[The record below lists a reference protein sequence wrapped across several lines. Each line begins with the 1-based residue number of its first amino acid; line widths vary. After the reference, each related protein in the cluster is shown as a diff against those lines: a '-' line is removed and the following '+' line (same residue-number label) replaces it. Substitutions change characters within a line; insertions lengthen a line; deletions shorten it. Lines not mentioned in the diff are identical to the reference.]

1 MKLRKITIATA
12 MVTVIGSVMACSN
25 SGGSGLAST
34 PTGLVPASGT
44 PLRSFP
50 PVSNSPTVASNNL
63 RLSLTDA
70 PSKDLKSVWVNVDH
84 AELFVKRGGGQG
96 RLIVAQNL
104 GMVDLMTLRN
114 GVSLPMQDM
123 TLPVGTEIS
132 AIRLVLK
139 ADNNHGIKTNGSRC
153 DMKTPSAQQSG
164 IKIHLAQPFTIE
176 EGQTYSMIMDF
187 DAEKSVVVRGHGGCL
202 LKPVLK
208 LLSVVKAPIPIPED
222 PSGGGS
228 ENPGDTGGGT
238 DNGGDT
244 GGGTDDGGVTDPGTI
259 PDDSGT
265 PITDGTDGNT
275 GGGDDGSTNPDT
287 VPDDGGG
294 FEIPIDTADDSPI
307 ITIDD
312 LVVEPTP

>member
-1 MKLRKITIATA
+1 MKLRKIILATSLSS
-12 MVTVIGSVMACSN
+12 IMACSN
-25 SGGSGLAST
+25 SGSSGLAST
-34 PTGLVPASGT
+34 PSGLVPASGA

-50 PVSNSPTVASNNL
+50 PVSNSAGVVSSNL

-84 AELFVKRGGGQG
+84 AELFVRRGGGQG
-96 RLIVAQNL
+96 RLVVAQNM

-139 ADNNHGIKTNGSRC
+139 PDNNHGVKNNGSRC

-176 EGQTYSMIMDF
+176 QGQTYSMIMDF
-187 DAEKSVVVRGHGGCL
+187 DAEKSVVVRGRNGCL

-222 PSGGGS
+222 PSDDGGGTV

-238 DNGGDT
+238 GGNTGGDT
-244 GGGTDDGGVTDPGTI
+244 GGGTTDPGTI

-265 PITDGTDGNT
+265 PITDGNDGNT
-275 GGGDDGSTNPDT
+275 GGGDGGATDPNT

-294 FEIPIDTADDSPI
+294 FEIPVDPADDSPI

-312 LVVEPTP
+312 LVESNP

>member
-1 MKLRKITIATA
+1 MRLRKIILATSL
-12 MVTVIGSVMACSN
+12 TSVMACSN
-25 SGGSGLAST
+25 SGSSGLAST
-34 PTGLVPASGT
+34 PSGLVPASGA

-50 PVSNSPTVASNNL
+50 PVSNSPGAVPSNL

-84 AELFVKRGGGQG
+84 AELFVRKGGGQG
-96 RLIVAQNL
+96 RLIVAQNM

-123 TLPVGTEIS
+123 TLPVGTEIT

-139 ADNNHGIKTNGSRC
+139 TDNNHGIKNNGSRC
-153 DMKTPSAQQSG
+153 EMKTPSAQQSG

-176 EGQTYSMIMDF
+176 QGQSYSMMMDF
-187 DAEKSVVVRGHGGCL
+187 DAEKSVVVRGKKGGCL

-208 LLSVVKAPIPIPED
+208 LLSVVKAPIPVPED
-222 PSGGGS
+222 ESGGGTE
-228 ENPGDTGGGT
+228 ENPGDTGG

-244 GGGTDDGGVTDPGTI
+244 GGGTTPGSDD
-259 PDDSGT
+259 GT
-265 PITDGTDGNT
+265 PITDGNDGNT
-275 GGGDDGSTNPDT
+275 GGGDGGATDPDT

-294 FEIPIDTADDSPI
+294 FEIPIDAADDSPI

-312 LVVEPTP
+312 LVESNP